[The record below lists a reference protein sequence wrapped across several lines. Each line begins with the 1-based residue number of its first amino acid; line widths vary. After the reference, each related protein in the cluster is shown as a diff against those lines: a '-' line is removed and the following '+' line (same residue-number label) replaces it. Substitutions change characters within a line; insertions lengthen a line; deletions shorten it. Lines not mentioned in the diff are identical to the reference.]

1 MKAKNY
7 AARKK
12 AANWIVILIIFVV
25 AVLML
30 IPFQVTM
37 LSSYLVLT
45 RLHLMNTQWAV
56 ILPAVFSAFP
66 VFLCYGGFSAIPQ
79 AMLEAARIDGAGE
92 AGLFLWIGLPLG
104 RGGICSA
111 LILGFL
117 ECFNL
122 IEQPMA
128 FLDDKSLWPLSLYLP
143 QISLNQAAT
152 AFCGSVIMLIP
163 VLFVFGLF
171 HDDLEQGIVYAGL
184 KE

>member
-1 MKAKNY
+1 MAVP
-7 AARKK
+7 AAFGFAVYKGKGSR
-12 AANWIVILIIFVV
+12 LLFSLYT
-25 AVLML
+25 VLML

-143 QISLNQAAT
+143 QISLNQAVT